1 MEITLKRT
9 ALNPEFTLGE
19 MFIDGAFFCYTVED
33 TVRSGAKVKGKTAIA
48 YGRYKVIISK
58 SMRFKKDMPLLLDV
72 PNFEGIRIHSG
83 NTAEDSEGCII
94 VGMAQTL
101 NGVGLSRVAFQ
112 RLMERLKGQ
121 NSIYI
126 SII

>member
-9 ALNPEFTLGE
+9 TLNPKYTLGE

-33 TVRSGAKVKGKTAIA
+33 VVRSGSKVKGETAIA
-48 YGRYKVIISK
+48 YGRYKVIVNRSN
-58 SMRFKKDMPLLLDV
+58 RFKKLMPLLIDV
-72 PNFEGIRIHSG
+72 PQFEGIRIHSG

-94 VGMAQTL
+94 VGMAQTQ
-101 NGVGLSRVAFQ
+101 NGVGMSRIAFTK
-112 RLMERLKGQ
+112 LMEKLKNQ
-121 NSIYI
+121 NQIYI